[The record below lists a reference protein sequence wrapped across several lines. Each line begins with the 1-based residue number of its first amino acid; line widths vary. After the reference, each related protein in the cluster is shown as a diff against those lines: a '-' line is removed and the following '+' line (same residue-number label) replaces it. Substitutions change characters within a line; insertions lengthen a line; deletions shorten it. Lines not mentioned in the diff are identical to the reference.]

1 MSIGENIKKV
11 RKDNKLTQK
20 QLAELI
26 DKKERTIQKY
36 EKGDIIPPI
45 DVLNKICSEL
55 GITLTELI
63 EGKKTLTKE
72 LCNYILISSFYPDSD
87 EKDFCN
93 IFGIDF
99 DLFNKCMNSD
109 EELPEDILI
118 KIVERGFEDNSSDFL
133 KFFQDNYELI
143 SNYKELKRF
152 CLIKKGAAQ
161 HTMLRDAQIKVF
173 LKNITP
179 KLQKYLDLKPS
190 DKTILNKISDL
201 IDYEIYKIENNKE
214 GE

>member
-133 KFFQDNYELI
+133 NFFQDNYELI

-152 CLIKKGAAQ
+152 CVIKKGVAQ